1 MLTAAPR
8 PSIHAAYDCNLVDR
22 KNATSWL
29 DFGWEYLDEG
39 YGDSPRSLKLK
50 YELVKTQ
57 ALKGILV
64 WMLNSCTQTQAP
76 ELWRGL
82 DEAFGPRGAVK

>member
-50 YELVKTQ
+50 YELVKAQ
-57 ALKGILV
+57 ALKGVLI
-64 WMLNSCTQTQAP
+64 WCTQTQAP

-82 DEAFGPRGAVK
+82 DEAFGPARGRGAVK